1 MTRQIDD
8 LDFNTLRNKII
19 EVIGNGSAS
28 FGYGQDIKS
37 SSVSAPEIITK
48 EQWDGLRFDLL
59 NILIHQNGVTP
70 NIIEVVRRSAIGE
83 SAGDPLQAYNRF
95 ADAARFN
102 RFILAPG
109 QSVVTDVSTKTYTS
123 AWSNSASMTV
133 QMTFGSADEAR
144 FFFNSGGKI
153 RFISSRV
160 GGSSTAQNNAWT
172 NILNTVGTIEFGGD
186 TENLDFYTLRD
197 TYQIRTNDSLS
208 TPYSANRYRIEAL
221 CDVADNIGGTATSI
235 TFRITWLDTYVD
247 SSPSTPPP
255 DSVDGT
261 LTLSIEEVKAAG
273 NLQPSG
279 TFSIVSPTYIV
290 SNISAS

>member
-8 LDFNTLRNKII
+8 LDFNTLRNKIV
-19 EVIGNGSAS
+19 EVIGSGSAS
-28 FGYGQDIKS
+28 YGYGQDIKS
-37 SSVSAPEIITK
+37 SPVLAPEIITK
-48 EQWDGLRFDLL
+48 EQWDGLRYDLL

-70 NIIEVVRRSAIGE
+70 NIVEVIRNSVIGE

-109 QSVVTDVSTKTYTS
+109 QSIVADVSTKTYTS

-153 RFISSRV
+153 RFTSSKI

-172 NILNTVGTIEFGGD
+172 NILNTVGTVEFGGD

-197 TYQIRTNDSLS
+197 VYQIRINESLS

-235 TFRITWLDTYVD
+235 TFRITWLDDYVD
-247 SSPSTPPP
+247 AFASPPP

-261 LTLSIEEVKAAG
+261 LSLSIEEVKAAG